1 LDNNQTHNQNMQDV
15 MIRNVNRQRNTINR
29 YVVDSNT
36 LWSEELHPRIEN
48 LPILNIIIPLIE
60 ERIKLNIWNFP
71 VDEQSIENTRNILYF
86 FALDYFNFVAG
97 RRTAKYTQTYGYWT
111 EKKITYEIAQAFIN
125 ILWDYVNNLL
135 IDNYPLVSD
144 DLRHRTGK
152 NYSGDLRET
161 HHDNTNKLNTASQKA
176 TTHQVDNEKSLIN
189 QDAITSNSIISR
201 DTTNNVDINDTF
213 LSPQDQGVKPSTQST
228 NVLGEEIITKDF
240 EKKDNFQNPDNM
252 GVKEII
258 NNAINADFTTTTN
271 VVNSANTSTSSNNT
285 AGTTKS
291 NQQNLIQGE
300 SVNANV
306 QDSTIKE
313 VNNNLGAKAQNNT
326 FVERFEDLNM
336 SSVLTEFYN
345 LFKDRLM
352 LEIDN
357 RMLPY
362 YLNMKIN
369 RFVDFRMNTKKYL

>member
-1 LDNNQTHNQNMQDV
+1 
-15 MIRNVNRQRNTINR
+15 
-29 YVVDSNT
+29 
-36 LWSEELHPRIEN
+36 
-48 LPILNIIIPLIE
+48 
-60 ERIKLNIWNFP
+60 
-71 VDEQSIENTRNILYF
+71 
-86 FALDYFNFVAG
+86 
-97 RRTAKYTQTYGYWT
+97 
-111 EKKITYEIAQAFIN
+111 
-125 ILWDYVNNLL
+125 
-135 IDNYPLVSD
+135 
-144 DLRHRTGK
+144 
-152 NYSGDLRET
+152 
-161 HHDNTNKLNTASQKA
+161 
-176 TTHQVDNEKSLIN
+176 
-189 QDAITSNSIISR
+189 
-201 DTTNNVDINDTF
+201 
-213 LSPQDQGVKPSTQST
+213 
-228 NVLGEEIITKDF
+228 
-240 EKKDNFQNPDNM
+240 M